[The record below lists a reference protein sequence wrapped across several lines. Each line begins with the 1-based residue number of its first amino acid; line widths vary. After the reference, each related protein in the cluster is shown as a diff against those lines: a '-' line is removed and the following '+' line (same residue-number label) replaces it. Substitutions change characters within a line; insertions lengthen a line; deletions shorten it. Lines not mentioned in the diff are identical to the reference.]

1 MNGKSWSIPFG
12 MVFKKYYCSKCGEK
26 LVKEKTHRVVTK
38 DDLDY
43 YQYHE
48 KDMYPRSPVDVYS
61 YRFRCNNCRKA
72 ITYNEQC
79 ILEIIQKKY
88 KAKYFFLYNLNLC
101 LNISLF
107 HNLRMNYHLLSFHLY

>member
-61 YRFRCNNCRKA
+61 YRFRCNNCHKA
-72 ITYNEQC
+72 ITFNEQC
-79 ILEIIQKKY
+79 ILEII
-88 KAKYFFLYNLNLC
+88 
-101 LNISLF
+101 
-107 HNLRMNYHLLSFHLY
+107 

>member
-48 KDMYPRSPVDVYS
+48 KNMYPRSPVDVYS

-72 ITYNEQC
+72 ITFNEQC

-88 KAKYFFLYNLNLC
+88 NTKVLLDVEIDNYYEEAK
-101 LNISLF
+101 IKRGS
-107 HNLRMNYHLLSFHLY
+107 R